1 MGIRYIAAGI
11 VAALVSSFSA
21 NAQTRYQVK
30 ITNLE
35 NKKGQLYI
43 GWYGSEDA
51 FMKPKKTALAR
62 VVPVQAK
69 SEVVVVFDQVPAG
82 RYAIS
87 VFLDENGNEDLDT
100 NLVGIPKEK
109 YGFSNNVM
117 PAMRPAT
124 YEEAAFEV
132 KNTPGSLSIKLK

>member
-1 MGIRYIAAGI
+1 MGLRYIYAGI
-11 VAALVSSFSA
+11 VAALVSSLPA
-21 NAQTRYQVK
+21 TAQTRYQVK
-30 ITNLE
+30 VTNLE

-43 GWYGSEDA
+43 GWYGSADA
-51 FMKPKKTALAR
+51 FMKPQKTALAK

-69 SEVVVVFDQVPAG
+69 DEVIVEFDKVPAG

-109 YGFSNNVM
+109 YGFSNNVL

-132 KNTPGSLSIKLK
+132 KNAPGSLSIKLK